1 MYTYEVNGFLA
12 ELKRQSPDS
21 SEGLENLTKMEATS
35 VQSLL
40 KTIGNLADIDI
51 ILGFEEKMIWI
62 PWW

>member
-35 VQSLL
+35 FQSLL

-51 ILGFEEKMIWI
+51 ILGFEEKMI
-62 PWW
+62 

>member
-51 ILGFEEKMIWI
+51 ILGFEEKMI
-62 PWW
+62 

>member
-21 SEGLENLTKMEATS
+21 CEGLENLTKMEATS

-51 ILGFEEKMIWI
+51 ILGFEEKMI
-62 PWW
+62 